1 MGKMERKSLPK
12 EKFSAFERIFAKH
25 GDIVEHNGQEIQNLY
40 GNYLNLYGKM
50 ERKSLPKE
58 KFSGFERT
66 FAKHGDIVER
76 NGREIQNLC
85 GNFLNLYH
93 VLI

>member
-25 GDIVEHNGQEIQNLY
+25 GDIVQH
-40 GNYLNLYGKM
+40 
-50 ERKSLPKE
+50 
-58 KFSGFERT
+58 
-66 FAKHGDIVER
+66 

-85 GNFLNLYH
+85 GNYLNQYGKIERKSLLKEKFSAFERTDAKH
-93 VLI
+93 GDIVEHNG